1 MMIHL
6 ITQHIRYQLLKKA
19 IFQELTKLEI
29 SLRRRILYKIIGQ
42 ADESVDQ
49 SWDVTDVT
57 DLLLLAVN
65 DAVIFVTTSFYVH
78 TSLAKTMG
86 IKQM

>member
-49 SWDVTDVT
+49 S
-57 DLLLLAVN
+57 
-65 DAVIFVTTSFYVH
+65 
-78 TSLAKTMG
+78 
-86 IKQM
+86 